1 MGCQTIPSSSLP
13 HQTKLFLHYLEQFE
27 RVADFY
33 AHPPTFDAAV
43 RVAEALRFS
52 EDHRGAVVEILK
64 EQNAGWS
71 AGSDVKRNLDRLR
84 SGAVTVVSGQ
94 QVGLFSGPAYA
105 IYKALT
111 AVQVAEELTQRGI
124 DAVPV
129 FWMATE
135 DHDLE
140 EVRHST
146 WFSEGHLHRFELPPA
161 GRTSGAVGEIPLGP
175 EIREL
180 SRQAAELLH
189 GLGGE
194 MPSNFLRKSYAPGET
209 YGSAFAKLFTQLFG
223 GRGLILLDPIDARL
237 HKIAAPVYRQALEQR
252 DELNDKLLKRGKD
265 LEKKGYAAQVKV
277 AGRSTLLFRMD
288 KQSRQV
294 INVDGNGSGTRFKS
308 GDALWTREELTK
320 LIASE
325 PEKFSPNAL
334 LRPVVQDYLLPTAAY
349 IAGPSEI
356 AYYAQSD
363 VVYRH
368 VLGRMP
374 VILPRADFTLVDPK
388 AARVLKRYGLSVEQ
402 VWEGPQ
408 KLQQRMAAATV
419 PKALLREFERNK
431 TLIEKSLRKL
441 TGKIEKLDPT
451 LQGAIELS
459 RKKMEFQLDK
469 LKRKTGEAIDRKN
482 GLIAEHRKFL
492 EAELFPNKELQS
504 RELCFLTFLARWGT
518 GLDELQKLS
527 GGKYLGNHY
536 VVSIP

>member
-1 MGCQTIPSSSLP
+1 MGCQTIPPSSLP

-27 RVADFY
+27 SVADFY
-33 AHPPTFDAAV
+33 AHPPALEAAV
-43 RVAEALRFS
+43 RVAEALKFS
-52 EDHRGAVVEILK
+52 EGRRSAVVAILK
-64 EQNAGWS
+64 EQNARWG
-71 AGSDVKRNLDRLR
+71 AGPDVERNLDRLGR
-84 SGAVTVVSGQ
+84 GAATVVSGQ
-94 QVGLFSGPAYA
+94 QAGLFSGPAYA
-105 IYKALT
+105 VYKALT
-111 AVQVAEELTQRGI
+111 AVQVAEELTQHGI
-124 DAVPV
+124 HAVPV

-140 EVRHST
+140 EVRHAT
-146 WFSEGHLHRFELPPA
+146 WFSEGQLHRFELPS
-161 GRTSGAVGEIPLGP
+161 GSTGGAVGEMPLGP
-175 EIREL
+175 EINEL
-180 SRQAAELLH
+180 SRQATELLH
-189 GLGGE
+189 GPCGERLG
-194 MPSNFLRKSYAPGET
+194 NLLRKSYAPGET
-209 YGSAFAKLFTQLFG
+209 YGSAFAKLFTQLFA

-252 DELNDKLLKRGKD
+252 DELNDKLLERGKD

-277 AGRSTLLFRMD
+277 TERSTLLFRMD

-294 INVDGNGSGTRFKS
+294 INANNNGTGSRFKS
-308 GDALWTREELTK
+308 GNTVWTRDELTK
-320 LIASE
+320 LIESE

-334 LRPVVQDYLLPTAAY
+334 LRPVVQDYLLPTVAY

-356 AYYAQSD
+356 AYYAQSE

-388 AARVLKRYGLSVEQ
+388 AARVLKRYDLSVEQ
-402 VWEGPQ
+402 LWEGPQ
-408 KLQQRMAAATV
+408 KLQQRMEVATV
-419 PKALLREFERNK
+419 PKVLLREFERNQA
-431 TLIEKSLRKL
+431 LIEKSLLKL
-441 TGKIEKLDPT
+441 TEKIEKLDPT

-459 RKKMEFQLDK
+459 RKKMEFQLEK
-469 LKRKTGEAIDRKN
+469 VKRKTGEAIDRKT

-504 RELCFLTFLARWGT
+504 RELCFLTFLSRWGT

-527 GGKYLGNHY
+527 GSKYLGKHY

>member
-1 MGCQTIPSSSLP
+1 MGCQTIPPSSLP
-13 HQTKLFLHYLEQFE
+13 HQTKLFLHYLEQFGG
-27 RVADFY
+27 VADFY
-33 AHPPTFDAAV
+33 AHPPTFEAAV
-43 RVAEALRFS
+43 RVAEALEFPEERRS
-52 EDHRGAVVEILK
+52 AIAEILK
-64 EQNAGWS
+64 EQNAGWG
-71 AGSDVKRNLDRLR
+71 AGPDVERNLDRLGR
-84 SGAVTVVSGQ
+84 GAATVVSGQ

-105 IYKALT
+105 VYKALT
-111 AVQVAEELTQRGI
+111 AVQVAEELTQHGI
-124 DAVPV
+124 HAVPV

-140 EVRHST
+140 EVRHAT
-146 WFSEGHLHRFELPPA
+146 WFSEGQLHRFELPS
-161 GRTSGAVGEIPLGP
+161 GSTGGAVGEMPLGP
-175 EIREL
+175 EINEL

-189 GLGGE
+189 GPGGE
-194 MPSNFLRKSYAPGET
+194 RLGNLLRKSYAPGET
-209 YGSAFAKLFTQLFG
+209 YGSAFAKLFTQLFA

-252 DELNDKLLKRGKD
+252 DELNDKLLERGKD

-277 AGRSTLLFRMD
+277 TERSTLLFRMD

-294 INVDGNGSGTRFKS
+294 INADNNGTGSRFKS
-308 GDALWTREELTK
+308 GNTVWTRDELTK
-320 LIASE
+320 LIESE

-334 LRPVVQDYLLPTAAY
+334 LRPVVQDYLLPTVAC

-356 AYYAQSD
+356 AYYAQSE

-388 AARVLKRYGLSVEQ
+388 AARVLKRYDLSVEQ
-402 VWEGPQ
+402 LWEGPQ
-408 KLQQRMAAATV
+408 KLQQRMEGATV
-419 PKALLREFERNK
+419 PKVLLREFERNQA
-431 TLIEKSLRKL
+431 LIEKSLLKL
-441 TGKIEKLDPT
+441 TEKIEKLDPT

-459 RKKMEFQLDK
+459 RKKMEFQLEK
-469 LKRKTGEAIDRKN
+469 VKRKTGEAIDRKT

-504 RELCFLTFLARWGT
+504 RELCFLTFLSRWGT

-527 GGKYLGNHY
+527 GSKYLGKHY